1 VSLPVRKKQKTERS
15 PGEIGVFTPSP
26 VGGARADR
34 PSVHQSGSWSSGER
48 TPALQAHSTPS
59 RGARPMTPSAGGAS
73 SLTSR
78 PSANFIKA
86 DANVRLSLVQDI
98 VKSLDLV
105 ISRASNPLKVSEE
118 EMAMADVF
126 AKGVKVVAECQRLEG
141 LVSQYQRHCER
152 LQQIQRAAK
161 AKRRSC
167 NAS

>member
-1 VSLPVRKKQKTERS
+1 
-15 PGEIGVFTPSP
+15 
-26 VGGARADR
+26 
-34 PSVHQSGSWSSGER
+34 
-48 TPALQAHSTPS
+48 
-59 RGARPMTPSAGGAS
+59 MTPSAGGAS